1 MASLAPGVLVKLL
14 DGMKT
19 GVKPT
24 GEHRSTLL
32 QVTDIVPAELDEKN
46 LWPKHGFYIKVSDSS
61 HSIYVSLPYEQDD
74 LVLSNKMQLGQF
86 LYIEKLEPGSPVPMA
101 KGAKPVPGRHPL
113 MGTPEPLMG
122 LRVKKDQKKDAN
134 VINNGG
140 TPRRGSWELNGFDG
154 VIGSPNVKLKPVP
167 LDFDQCTPLKEKNN
181 NSGVKFHP
189 PPMSPMVRSVKFGKD
204 NGNSAVRASLG
215 GSFLSSKV
223 DSKGESPSLVRKSC
237 FTPTILKF
245 PRSKSVSE
253 RGPRT
258 TSTPINSSEKKSCT
272 PPPSL
277 KRDGGCINSAANVQ
291 NSANSKAT
299 PQKPQ
304 SQQQS
309 SNPTFN
315 SNSSNTSISVNLPGK
330 LGMLGKEAVHQ
341 RERAQKIAY
350 QALRQST
357 ATDNVVR
364 CLKMFANLSKSAKA
378 DAPAACFDQFLEFQN
393 QITQA
398 VTDMVSIQAAT
409 SSLETKSEAKEDA
422 PILHEIAHNSLE
434 RFHDNEQN
442 SNSTS
447 KRRLGL
453 YKSIASFPERVSE
466 IQKSSSSSN
475 NNGRVLRSH
484 SKTMPDKKGESTTNN
499 SSNVENDE
507 NKQPCI
513 DSGCLSSMIKL
524 CKQIEG
530 EAGNWFMEFIEKALE
545 MGLKKAKGKAD
556 ADVRKV
562 PQALILKVMNW
573 VEVEQSDSSKRP
585 VHPKASQITRKLRI
599 KVKNP

>member
-1 MASLAPGVLVKLL
+1 MATLAPGVLVKLL

-24 GEHRSTLL
+24 GEHRSSLV

-86 LYIEKLEPGSPVPMA
+86 LYVDKLEPGSPVPVA
-101 KGAKPVPGRHPL
+101 KGAKPLPGRHPM
-113 MGTPEPLMG
+113 MGTPEPLMSFKE
-122 LRVKKDQKKDAN
+122 KKLKTEQK
-134 VINNGG
+134 VVNNG
-140 TPRRGSWELNGFDG
+140 TPRRGSWDLNQSNGFDG
-154 VIGSPNVKLKPVP
+154 TMNSPNGKLLNPVP
-167 LDFDQCTPLKEKNN
+167 LDFDQCTPMKEKG
-181 NSGVKFHP
+181 SVVKFHHP
-189 PPMSPMVRSVKFGKD
+189 PVSPMVRSVKFGKD
-204 NGNSAVRASLG
+204 NNNGNNNSGVRASVG
-215 GSFLSSKV
+215 GAMLCSKKE
-223 DSKGESPSLVRKSC
+223 SKGGESPALRKSC
-237 FTPTILKF
+237 VTPTMLKF
-245 PRSKSVSE
+245 PRSKSVCE
-253 RGPRT
+253 RGPKV
-258 TSTPINSSEKKSCT
+258 TSTPVNSSEKKSCT

-277 KRDGGCINSAANVQ
+277 RRDGGCVNSAANVQ
-291 NSANSKAT
+291 NSANSKTT
-299 PQKPQ
+299 PQQPQ
-304 SQQQS
+304 QSQS
-309 SNPTFN
+309 SNPTYN
-315 SNSSNTSISVNLPGK
+315 SSNSSTSLSVNLPGK
-330 LGMLGKEAVHQ
+330 LGMLGKEAVQQ
-341 RERAQKIAY
+341 REKAQKIAY

-409 SSLETKSEAKEDA
+409 SSIETKPEMKEDA
-422 PILHEIAHNSLE
+422 PILHEITHNSMD
-434 RFHDNEQN
+434 RFHDNEPN
-442 SNSTS
+442 NSTS
-447 KRRLGL
+447 KRRLAL

-466 IQKSSSSSN
+466 IQKSGS
-475 NNGRVLRSH
+475 NGRVLRSH
-484 SKTMPDKKGESTTNN
+484 SKAVPDKKGECMNN
-499 SSNVENDE
+499 NVENDE
-507 NKQPCI
+507 NKQPGV
-513 DSGCLSSMIKL
+513 DSGCLSNMIKL

-530 EAGNWFMEFIEKALE
+530 EAGNWFMEFVEKALE
-545 MGLKKAKGKAD
+545 MGLKKSKGKAD

-573 VEVEQSDSSKRP
+573 VEAEQSDSNKRP

>member
-1 MASLAPGVLVKLL
+1 MASLAPGVLLKLL
-14 DGMKT
+14 DGLKR

-24 GEHRSTLL
+24 GEHRSSLL
-32 QVTDIVPAELDEKN
+32 QVTDIVPAELDEKD

-61 HSIYVSLPYEQDD
+61 HSIYVSLPFEQDD

-86 LYIEKLEPGSPVPMA
+86 IYVDKLEAGSPVPIA
-101 KGAKPVPGRHPL
+101 KGAKPLPGRHPF

-122 LRVKKDQKKDAN
+122 LRVKKDKK
-134 VINNGG
+134 VEEKQLING
-140 TPRRGSWELNGFDG
+140 TPRRGSWELNNNNNDNI
-154 VIGSPNVKLKPVP
+154 VTSPTMK
-167 LDFDQCTPLKEKNN
+167 LDFDQCTPLKEKG
-181 NSGVKFHP
+181 SGVKFHPP
-189 PPMSPMVRSVKFGKD
+189 PPMSPMVRSVKFGKEHV
-204 NGNSAVRASLG
+204 NSAIRASFG
-215 GSFLSSKV
+215 GSLLSSKME
-223 DSKGESPSLVRKSC
+223 SKGETTCLVRRSC
-237 FTPTILKF
+237 VTPTSLKF
-245 PRSKSVSE
+245 PRSRSVIE
-253 RGPRT
+253 RGPKI

-277 KRDGGCINSAANVQ
+277 KRDRGCVNLTANVQ

-299 PQKPQ
+299 PQHQAQ
-304 SQQQS
+304 SQS

-315 SNSSNTSISVNLPGK
+315 CGSSSSSTSMSLNLPGK
-330 LGMLGKEAVHQ
+330 LAMLGKEAVQQ

-364 CLKMFANLSKSAKA
+364 CLKMFANLSKSGKA

-398 VTDMVSIQAAT
+398 VNDMVSIQAAT
-409 SSLETKSEAKEDA
+409 SAIESKAETKTDA
-422 PILHEIAHNSLE
+422 PILHEIAHNSME
-434 RFHDNEQN
+434 RFHDSEP
-442 SNSTS
+442 NSTS
-447 KRRLGL
+447 KRRLAL
-453 YKSIASFPERVSE
+453 YKSIASFPERTND
-466 IQKSSSSSN
+466 IQKSSNN

-484 SKTMPDKKGESTTNN
+484 SKVYPDKKGEST
-499 SSNVENDE
+499 NVENDE
-507 NKQPCI
+507 NKQPGSGG

-530 EAGNWFMEFIEKALE
+530 EAGGWFMEFIEKALE
-545 MGLKKAKGKAD
+545 MGLKKSKGKAD

-562 PQALILKVMNW
+562 PQALILKVINW
-573 VEVEQSDSSKRP
+573 VEVEQSDASKRP
-585 VHPKASQITRKLRI
+585 IHPKASQITRKLRI

>member
-1 MASLAPGVLVKLL
+1 MATLAPGVLVKLL
-14 DGMKT
+14 DGLKT

-24 GEHRSTLL
+24 GEHRSSLL

-86 LYIEKLEPGSPVPMA
+86 IYVEKLEPGSPVPIA
-101 KGAKPVPGRHPL
+101 KGAKPLPGRHPF

-122 LRVKKDQKKDAN
+122 LRGKKEKTEQKV
-134 VINNGG
+134 VING
-140 TPRRGSWELNGFDG
+140 TPRRGSWELNQSNGFDG
-154 VIGSPNVKLKPVP
+154 NIITSPKLKPVP
-167 LDFDQCTPLKEKNN
+167 LDFDQCTPMKEKG
-181 NSGVKFHP
+181 SAVKFHP
-189 PPMSPMVRSVKFGKD
+189 PPMSPMVRSVKMVKD
-204 NGNSAVRASLG
+204 HCNSGIRASVG
-215 GSFLSSKV
+215 GNLLSSKF
-223 DSKGESPSLVRKSC
+223 DSRGESPGLIRKSC
-237 FTPTILKF
+237 VTPTTLKF
-245 PRSKSVSE
+245 PRSKSVNE
-253 RGPRT
+253 RGPKN
-258 TSTPINSSEKKSCT
+258 TSTPNKSDKKSCT

-277 KRDGGCINSAANVQ
+277 RRDGGCVNSAVNMQ
-291 NSANSKAT
+291 NSASSKAT
-299 PQKPQ
+299 PQQLQ
-304 SQQQS
+304 SQS

-315 SNSSNTSISVNLPGK
+315 SNSGTSLSVNLPGK
-330 LGMLGKEAVHQ
+330 LAMLGKEAVQQ
-341 RERAQKIAY
+341 RERAQKIAF

-364 CLKMFANLSKSAKA
+364 CLKMFSNLSKSAKA

-398 VTDMVSIQAAT
+398 VTDMVSIQAAAST
-409 SSLETKSEAKEDA
+409 LETKLEKEDG
-422 PILHEIAHNSLE
+422 PILHEITHNSMD
-434 RFHDNEQN
+434 RFHDNEP
-442 SNSTS
+442 NSTS
-447 KRRLGL
+447 KRRLAL

-466 IQKSSSSSN
+466 IQKPS

-484 SKTMPDKKGESTTNN
+484 SKPSLDKKGECNN
-499 SSNVENDE
+499 FENDE
-507 NKQPCI
+507 NKQPGA

-524 CKQIEG
+524 CKQIES
-530 EAGNWFMEFIEKALE
+530 EAGSWFMEFIEKALE
-545 MGLKKAKGKAD
+545 MGLKKSKSRSD

-585 VHPKASQITRKLRI
+585 VHPKASQIARKLRI

>member
-1 MASLAPGVLVKLL
+1 MATLAPGVLVKLL
-14 DGMKT
+14 DGLKT

-24 GEHRSTLL
+24 GEHRSSLL

-86 LYIEKLEPGSPVPMA
+86 IYVEKLEPGSPVPVA
-101 KGAKPVPGRHPL
+101 KGAKPLPGRHPF

-122 LRVKKDQKKDAN
+122 LRGKKEKTEQKVA
-134 VINNGG
+134 ING
-140 TPRRGSWELNGFDG
+140 TPRRGSWELSQQSNGFDG
-154 VIGSPNVKLKPVP
+154 NSISITSPVMKLKPVP
-167 LDFDQCTPLKEKNN
+167 LDFDQCTPLKEKVGC
-181 NSGVKFHP
+181 SSAVKFHP
-189 PPMSPMVRSVKFGKD
+189 PPMSPMVRSVKLGKD
-204 NGNSAVRASLG
+204 HGNSAVRASVG
-215 GSFLSSKV
+215 GALLSSKF
-223 DSKGESPSLVRKSC
+223 DSRGESPAMVRKSC
-237 FTPTILKF
+237 VTPTMLKF

-253 RGPRT
+253 RGPKI
-258 TSTPINSSEKKSCT
+258 TSTPLNISEKKSCT

-277 KRDGGCINSAANVQ
+277 RRDGGCVKSAANVQ
-291 NSANSKAT
+291 HSANAKAS
-299 PQKPQ
+299 PQQPQ
-304 SQQQS
+304 SQS

-315 SNSSNTSISVNLPGK
+315 CSSGTSLSVNLPGK
-330 LGMLGKEAVHQ
+330 LAMLGKEAVQQ
-341 RERAQKIAY
+341 RERAQKIAF

-364 CLKMFANLSKSAKA
+364 CLKMFSNLSKSAKA

-409 SSLETKSEAKEDA
+409 SSLETKLETKEDA

-434 RFHDNEQN
+434 RFHDNEP
-442 SNSTS
+442 NSTS
-447 KRRLGL
+447 KRRLAL

-466 IQKSSSSSN
+466 IQKPSN
-475 NNGRVLRSH
+475 NGGRVLRSH
-484 SKTMPDKKGESTTNN
+484 SKASLDKKGECA
-499 SSNVENDE
+499 NVENDE
-507 NKQPCI
+507 NKQPGG

-524 CKQIEG
+524 CRQIEL
-530 EAGNWFMEFIEKALE
+530 EAGSWFMEFIEKALE
-545 MGLKKAKGKAD
+545 MGLKKSKGKAD

-585 VHPKASQITRKLRI
+585 VHPKASQIARKLRI

>member
-122 LRVKKDQKKDAN
+122 LK
-134 VINNGG
+134 
-140 TPRRGSWELNGFDG
+140 
-154 VIGSPNVKLKPVP
+154 
-167 LDFDQCTPLKEKNN
+167 CTPLKEKNN

-223 DSKGESPSLVRKSC
+223 DSKGESPSL
-237 FTPTILKF
+237 
-245 PRSKSVSE
+245 
-253 RGPRT
+253 
-258 TSTPINSSEKKSCT
+258 EKKSCT